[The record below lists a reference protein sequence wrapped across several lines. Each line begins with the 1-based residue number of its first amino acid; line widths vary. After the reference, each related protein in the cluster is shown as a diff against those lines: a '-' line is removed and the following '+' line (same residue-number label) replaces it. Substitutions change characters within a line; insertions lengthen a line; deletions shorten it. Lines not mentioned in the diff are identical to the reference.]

1 MPETRTDRTARERV
15 ERYRRGQRDQVRGH
29 ILELWETHG
38 SRVLERSLER
48 LGLAA
53 LMQLRD
59 ALWEE
64 ARKPQREEGREA

>member
-1 MPETRTDRTARERV
+1 MPDRTARERL
-15 ERYRRGQRDQVRGH
+15 ERYRRGQRDQVRSQL
-29 ILELWETHG
+29 LELWQTHG
-38 SRVLERSLER
+38 SGVLERSLER

-64 ARKPQREEGREA
+64 AHKPLREEVDKA